1 MKDIMTRR
9 KPRRRIPPLVTLDA
23 VAVDAIRKAL
33 RWAAA
38 MASGFRDCSRLD
50 IDPGSLEIVATL
62 VELRSDLALG
72 RLEQAEREAESKADA
87 QKRLRSVKTRK
98 TATAV
103 R

>member
-1 MKDIMTRR
+1 MKETMTRR
-9 KPRRRIPPLVTLDA
+9 KPRRRIRPFITLDTIA
-23 VAVDAIRKAL
+23 TDAIRKAL

-38 MASGFRDCSRLD
+38 MASGFRDCSQLD

-72 RLEQAEREAESKADA
+72 LLEQAEREAESLADA
-87 QKRLRSVKTRK
+87 PKRRRSVKTRE
-98 TATAV
+98 TARAA